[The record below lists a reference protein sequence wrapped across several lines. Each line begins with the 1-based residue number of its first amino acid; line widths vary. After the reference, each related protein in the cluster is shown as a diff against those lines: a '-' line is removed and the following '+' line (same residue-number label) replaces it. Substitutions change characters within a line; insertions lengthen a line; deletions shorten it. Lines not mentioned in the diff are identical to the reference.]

1 MVMAQFTTEDQFL
14 RAVTQAA
21 KLHRWKVWH
30 PWISLHSAQGYPDL
44 TLCRDGQL
52 ILAELKRVGGALR
65 PQQAEWAEQLR
76 LVADANPGVAYFLW
90 TPADWETVEAV
101 LAHGIR

>member
-1 MVMAQFTTEDQFL
+1 MVMARFTTEDQFL

-44 TLCRDGQL
+44 TLVRDGQL
-52 ILAELKRVGGALR
+52 ILAELKRVGGTLR
-65 PQQAEWAEQLR
+65 PQQVEWAEQLQ
-76 LVADANPGVAYFLW
+76 LVADANRYVAYYLW
-90 TPADWETVEAV
+90 TPADWDFIEQT
-101 LAHGIR
+101 LAHGLV